1 MDASKKTGF
10 WDFLDNLVKTHS
22 LVIDRPRGSQ
32 HPHYPDLVYPLDY
45 GYLEGTSAIDGGG
58 IDVWVGT
65 AKRDSLS
72 NSVPKFIPALVIT
85 VDLHKNDAEI
95 KILLDCSET
104 EIQTILAW
112 HNSKMMR
119 AILVR
124 RPAYQETI

>member
-1 MDASKKTGF
+1 MDASQKTGF
-10 WDFLDNLVKTHS
+10 WGFLDNLVKTHT

-32 HPHYPDLVYPLDY
+32 HPHYTDLVYPLDY

-104 EIQTILAW
+104 DIQTILAW
-112 HNSKMMR
+112 HNSKMIR